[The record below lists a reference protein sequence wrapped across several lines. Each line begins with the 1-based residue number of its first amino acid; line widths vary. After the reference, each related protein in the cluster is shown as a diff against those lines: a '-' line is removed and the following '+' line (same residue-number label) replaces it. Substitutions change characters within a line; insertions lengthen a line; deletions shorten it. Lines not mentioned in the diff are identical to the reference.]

1 MISNDA
7 ILEIDWPTLKFDIP
21 IPSTSFNIFLPKE
34 PYTRDNI
41 PIIIW
46 VICSISTY
54 WYHEHTEKVVHAT
67 SLVHYLLKIMT
78 KLSKIHRQSIVKYAI
93 EALRMFGDYR
103 TIAEN
108 MSYFIQN
115 IEIHNKYKIDWK
127 CLNKLTIAY
136 KYLDIGVTY
145 DFDPGETLR
154 HKKRIGSMVGEEHDT
169 KLNSMNMRMLG
180 SQSNNFTMIEKIKV
194 MHDNP
199 MYEDTVNV
207 KLNKH
212 KSDSKMNDS
221 QSSPI
226 NVFEERKK
234 AKTILHNSDTTPCSP
249 YVDGCDLEFFDE
261 EDVIEV
267 KKRTFNLEYSE
278 DEYRYFIIPISK

>member
-7 ILEIDWPTLKFDIP
+7 ILEIDWPLHKFDIP
-21 IPSTSFNIFLPKE
+21 IPTQSFNIFLPKE
-34 PYTRDNI
+34 PYSRDNI
-41 PIIIW
+41 SIIIW
-46 VICSISTY
+46 VVCSISTY

-78 KLSKIHRQSIVKYAI
+78 KLSKTHRQSIVKYAI

-145 DFDPGETLR
+145 DFEGCANKFMSNHKASFHQSDFIEKAHKEFEDFDPRETL
-154 HKKRIGSMVGEEHDT
+154 KNYKRIGSVVGEEYDI
-169 KLNSMNMRMLG
+169 KLTPMN
-180 SQSNNFTMIEKIKV
+180 IK
-194 MHDNP
+194 
-199 MYEDTVNV
+199 
-207 KLNKH
+207 
-212 KSDSKMNDS
+212 
-221 QSSPI
+221 
-226 NVFEERKK
+226 
-234 AKTILHNSDTTPCSP
+234 A
-249 YVDGCDLEFFDE
+249 
-261 EDVIEV
+261 
-267 KKRTFNLEYSE
+267 
-278 DEYRYFIIPISK
+278 